1 MVKLPRKGRFY
12 MLVVVPRQTYMESL
26 VKEEVLELA
35 LRIRR

>member
-1 MVKLPRKGRFY
+1 MGKLPRKGRFR
-12 MLVVVPRQTYMESL
+12 MLAIVPRQTYMESL